1 VVEEAHLEA
10 TEYGLAPATEGWF
23 VVNVREV
30 PPGRAARTED
40 CVLSQAR
47 SQ

>member
-10 TEYGLAPATEGWF
+10 TEYRLATEGWF

-30 PPGRAARTED
+30 PAGRAARAED